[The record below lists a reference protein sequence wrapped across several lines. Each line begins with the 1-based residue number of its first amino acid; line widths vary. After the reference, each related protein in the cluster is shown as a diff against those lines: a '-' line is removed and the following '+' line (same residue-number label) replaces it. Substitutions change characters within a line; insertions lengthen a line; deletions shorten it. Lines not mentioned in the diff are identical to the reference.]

1 MRIALFPLV
10 LCSLLAVSQA
20 QVSKPQPDQTTPRPA
35 TAAVPSPSAPAASTD
50 SVLLQLEQAAGNLR
64 VDLARLRV
72 DKWKTDSRSKQQAQD
87 NAQSL
92 DRNLQ
97 LALPGMIQQVE
108 AAPTSLAARFKL
120 YRNVNALYDVLSGL
134 TESAGAFGPKEDFAT
149 LQNDASAFD
158 TLRRQMGDRLESLAA
173 QKDEQISRMAA
184 QARAEAAP
192 AEPPKK
198 IVIDDTSPE
207 KKTGAKPKAKKKAAP
222 KPQPPQ

>member
-1 MRIALFPLV
+1 MRTALFPLV
-10 LCSLLAVSQA
+10 LCLLAAVSQA
-20 QVSKPQPDQTTPRPA
+20 QVSQPDRSTPRPA
-35 TAAVPSPSAPAASTD
+35 TATVPSQPSAAAATTD
-50 SVLLQLEQAAGNLR
+50 NVLLQLEQAAGNLR
-64 VDLARLRV
+64 VDLAHLRV

-97 LALPGMIQQVE
+97 LALPGIIQQVE

-134 TESAGAFGPKEDFAT
+134 TESAGAFGPKEDFAS

-184 QARAEAAP
+184 QARVEAAP

-198 IVIDDTSPE
+198 IVIDDTAPE
-207 KKTGAKPKAKKKAAP
+207 KKTAVKPKAKKKAAP